1 MAVRRQVH
9 FAERMPLDPGDAIV
23 LSQPL
28 VEDRPVA
35 VDELQQT
42 AVALEYF
49 LKEQVRLPEHGLAN
63 QIVVVAVQAHFRGR
77 SKDVTQVEPLTGE
90 IRAECMSTRTIEH

>member
-28 VEDRPVA
+28 VEERPVA

-42 AVALEYF
+42 AVALEHF
-49 LKEQVRLPEHGLAN
+49 LKEQVRLPDHGLAK

-77 SKDVTQVEPLTGE
+77 SKDVTQ
-90 IRAECMSTRTIEH
+90 C